1 MSRVLITG
9 AKKGLGKHAAQRLL
23 ADGHDVWI
31 AARDPSRAREAA
43 SELGGKHVVLDVTY
57 HVARIGPEE
66 TRKLRGK
73 SSHRKKAEMSPC
85 IIKSPL
91 RMICAA
97 PHKKGAS
104 NRIDKAGGAKTQ

>member
-1 MSRVLITG
+1 
-9 AKKGLGKHAAQRLL
+9 LGKYQAE
-23 ADGHDVWI
+23 
-31 AARDPSRAREAA
+31 RDRWFF
-43 SELGGKHVVLDVTY
+43 HQ
-57 HVARIGPEE
+57 E